1 MTRRQARPYPIP
13 PTLTAL
19 VDPRLTGAACS
30 GRAPMFDAELEEESI
45 ENRSSRLGAAARIC
59 SGCPV
64 QAGCAVVATEAGRH
78 AEGVWAGRIPAPRP
92 LGRPRKD
99 LSA

>member
-1 MTRRQARPYPIP
+1 M
-13 PTLTAL
+13 PTKPGLPAAFADL
-19 VDPRLTGAACS
+19 VDGRLLGAKCV
-30 GRAPMFDAELEEESI
+30 GHHRLFDADLDNMHEST
-45 ENRSSRLGAAARIC
+45 EQRSARHAQAARIC
-59 SGCPV
+59 ATCPV
-64 QAGCAVVATEAGRH
+64 QAGCAAVATEAGRH